1 MNWLL
6 FIVHLK
12 LRFNK
17 YKAEKQKTR
26 CLFTIKRAI
35 IQIKINVFN
44 TWLIMIFWTSQAI
57 IHEI

>member
-1 MNWLL
+1 MSWLS

-17 YKAEKQKTR
+17 YRTKKQKTR
-26 CLFTIKRAI
+26 CLFTIKQTI

-44 TWLIMIFWTSQAI
+44 IWLIIIFWTF
-57 IHEI
+57 